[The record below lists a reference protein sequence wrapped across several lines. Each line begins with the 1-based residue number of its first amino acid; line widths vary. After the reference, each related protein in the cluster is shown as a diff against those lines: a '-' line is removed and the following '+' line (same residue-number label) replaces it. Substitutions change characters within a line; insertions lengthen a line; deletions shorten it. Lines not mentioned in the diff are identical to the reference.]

1 MRGGAGESITSTLLI
16 VKASVNCEPVGR
28 NLVLLCP
35 RGASLYCETIDS
47 TEMVFSFLENIST
60 CIVYQEYVG
69 LLHENC
75 KGCYDRLAKQNSDR
89 TVWPMYNKY
98 HTINILQCMYRVGI
112 GISVYMPCFVCMVIN
127 VHVPLENFSL
137 ICFKESATKCLPMHG
152 TPGSSSVG
160 SVSCQRLL

>member
-1 MRGGAGESITSTLLI
+1 MTDLQSRTPTEQSDPCTTSIILHVS
-16 VKASVNCEPVGR
+16 
-28 NLVLLCP
+28 
-35 RGASLYCETIDS
+35 
-47 TEMVFSFLENIST
+47 IS
-60 CIVYQEYVG
+60 Y
-69 LLHENC
+69 N
-75 KGCYDRLAKQNSDR
+75 
-89 TVWPMYNKY
+89 VW
-98 HTINILQCMYRVGI
+98 YRVGI